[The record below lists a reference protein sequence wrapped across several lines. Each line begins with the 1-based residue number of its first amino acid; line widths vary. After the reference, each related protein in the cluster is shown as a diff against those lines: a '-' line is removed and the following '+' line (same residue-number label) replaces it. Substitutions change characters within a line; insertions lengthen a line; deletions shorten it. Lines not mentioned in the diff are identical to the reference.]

1 MKNAPIRKD
10 SPPRTAG
17 YPETDIG
24 KDDVRVKGRFMS
36 GTGTKS
42 YGTMRGAGAAVRGK
56 RFLNKY
62 I

>member
-1 MKNAPIRKD
+1 MKTMQPKKVPVPN
-10 SPPRTAG
+10 TAG

-36 GTGTKS
+36 GTGMKT
-42 YGTMRGAGAAVRGK
+42 YGTVRGAGAAARGK